1 MEAVTKT
8 KTKIH
13 DFSSTRLKLWLKV
26 AAATKTKTKTQD
38 FWSTRL
44 SLKLKLN
51 SQLKKHWRTSHI
63 EFVP

>member
-13 DFSSTRLKLWLKV
+13 DFLPTRLKLLLKV

-38 FWSTRL
+38 Y
-44 SLKLKLN
+44 
-51 SQLKKHWRTSHI
+51 
-63 EFVP
+63 